1 MKKILLTSLL
11 SAGAMGAYAQGV
23 LSFTDYD
30 FGTITTHIW
39 SPSSTAGQ
47 ASVPLSG
54 NTSSDTPT
62 GTTTYTGSVLI
73 GGSATGSGST
83 AYANGNNFT
92 VQLEALGGATTAVP
106 LTSLLPVTQYTTHMN
121 TVNNAGTGQFAGN
134 WTPPTQNNDPGIP
147 GAGGTAPTADIAV
160 AAWYNGGGT
169 ITSLAAAQSAVGG
182 VWGESPEVVNFAL
195 TAPSSI
201 TGKPEGFL
209 NDQSTVSFRMTTTS
223 IPEPSSIALGV
234 MAAGAFIAR
243 RRKS

>member
-39 SPSSTAGQ
+39 SPSSTTGQ

-54 NTSSDTPT
+54 NTSADTPS

-73 GGSATGSGST
+73 GGAATGSGST

-106 LTSLLPVTQYTTHMN
+106 LTSLLPVAQYTTHMN

-134 WTPPTQNNDPGIP
+134 WTPPTQNNDPGIT
-147 GAGGTAPTADIAV
+147 GASGTAPTADIAV
-160 AAWYNGGGT
+160 ACWYSGGGDT
-169 ITSLAAAQSAVGG
+169 TLAAAKADPNG

-195 TAPSSI
+195 TAPSSV

-209 NDQSTVSFRMTTTS
+209 NDQSTASFRLTS
-223 IPEPSSIALGV
+223 TSVPEPGSIALGV